1 MIKLGNIS
9 LGVIPRVAVSVADK
23 ESNETIISRHIDVLE
38 IRADRFEDTG
48 VDYVKDCVREK
59 RRAQIPIIL
68 TVRNDEAEGGK
79 TGISDDDKY
88 KIFAGVISLVDAVDI
103 ELSSPLLA
111 KAVNLVKENR
121 KTAVVSAHNFK
132 ETVSDAILKNIL
144 DRAKEGG
151 ADIVKI
157 AMQANSV
164 EDIKRL
170 AAFTLENRDKN
181 IITVSL
187 GRLGSISR
195 LLFPLMGSLL
205 TYSYI
210 SRETAPGQLPLERLQ
225 ADMRFY
231 YPDYNRYFI
240 EKYEP
245 GEIV

>member
-9 LGVIPRVAVSVADK
+9 LGVIPRIAVSVADK
-23 ESNETIISRHIDVLE
+23 ESNEDIISRRVDVLE
-38 IRADRFEDTG
+38 IRVDRFENTG
-48 VDYVKDCVREK
+48 LDYVEESVRER
-59 RRAQIPIIL
+59 RRARIPVIL
-68 TVRNDEAEGGK
+68 TVRNDKAEGGE

-88 KIFAGVISLVDAVDI
+88 KIFAGVISLVDALDI

-111 KAVNLVKENR
+111 GAVNLARENG
-121 KTAVVSAHNFK
+121 KVAVVSAHNFR
-132 ETVSDAILKNIL
+132 ETLSGAKLKNLL
-144 DRAKEGG
+144 DKAKDSG

-157 AMQANSV
+157 AMQAESG

-187 GRLGSISR
+187 GSLGSVSR
-195 LLFPLMGSLL
+195 LMFPVLGSLL

-210 SRETAPGQLPLERLQ
+210 SKESAPGQVPLEKLR

-231 YPDYNRYFI
+231 SPDYDRYFI
-240 EKYEP
+240 KKYGPE
-245 GEIV
+245 